1 MGDGRGLRGFGEIFL
16 WGEELE
22 PEGLPTPPPYVF
34 VVDFVTGLIPFSP
47 FQGLPVILYDFRF
60 S

>member
-1 MGDGRGLRGFGEIFL
+1 MGDGNAFRDFWEKFL
-16 WGEELE
+16 WGEERE

-47 FQGLPVILYDFRF
+47 FQGLLVILHDFRF